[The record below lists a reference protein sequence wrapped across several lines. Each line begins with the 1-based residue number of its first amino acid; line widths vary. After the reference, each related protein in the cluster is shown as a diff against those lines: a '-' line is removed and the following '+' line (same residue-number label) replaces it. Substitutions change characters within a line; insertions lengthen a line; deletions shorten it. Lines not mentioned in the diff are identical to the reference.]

1 MVSLKLQKRLAAS
14 VMKCGKRKVW
24 LDPNESPEI
33 SLANSR
39 KAIRKLVKDRLIIR
53 KPEEIHSRYSAR
65 VRMEAKRK
73 GRHTGHG
80 KRKGTKNARTPQKR
94 LWIMRMRVL
103 RRLLKKYRE
112 SGKIDKHMYHEFY
125 LKAKGNQFKNK
136 RTLME
141 VIEKALEEK
150 KLVSMKVEKKK
161 KGNVFITEKP
171 LEKEEPKEE
180 KKPKKGAKK
189 EEEKK
194 APAKKVEKKEVKKV
208 EEKKAAP
215 AKKAEAKKPAAKKEE
230 PKPAKKVEK
239 KAAAKKGKK

>member
-65 VRMEAKRK
+65 VRLEAKRK

-103 RRLLKKYRE
+103 RRLLYKYRD

-171 LEKEEPKEE
+171 LEKEEPKKEE
-180 KKPKKGAKK
+180 KKPKKAAKK
-189 EEEKK
+189 EEAKA

-208 EEKKAAP
+208 EEKKPAP
-215 AKKAEAKKPAAKKEE
+215 AKKAEAKKPTAKKEE
-230 PKPAKKVEK
+230 KKVEK

>member
-65 VRMEAKRK
+65 VRMIAKRK

-94 LWIMRMRVL
+94 LWILRMRVL

-171 LEKEEPKEE
+171 IEKEEPKKEE
-180 KKPKKGAKK
+180 KKPKKAAKK

-194 APAKKVEKKEVKKV
+194 ASPAKKVEKKEVKKV

-215 AKKAEAKKPAAKKEE
+215 AKKVEAKKPAAKKE
-230 PKPAKKVEK
+230 KVEK